1 MSSPVGFD
9 QPVSMT
15 ALINAAARAQ
25 ECERPDPL
33 VRDAYAKSLAGDKG
47 RELLERFGESFT
59 TIEAVRAKFFDD
71 SICNA
76 VLEGIRQVIMLG
88 AGLDARPYRL
98 SCLGRQVLWTD
109 VDYEPVLLYKR
120 RVLQDA
126 KPLCKLVNVGRDIR
140 DASLAQ
146 VLAERGVNLGLGILW
161 VAEGV
166 FQYLKES
173 EVEDILGRLRA
184 SSAPG
189 SEIIFNAQNKANL
202 VRTRYNAKTLD
213 LMEELGTPWTFT
225 TESPADLLNRHG
237 FDPKIIFL
245 GHTRAHYGRLPW
257 PPSDS
262 PSVGFACEWLVTG
275 HVKG

>member
-1 MSSPVGFD
+1 M
-9 QPVSMT
+9 
-15 ALINAAARAQ
+15 
-25 ECERPDPL
+25 
-33 VRDAYAKSLAGDKG
+33 YAKSLAGDKG
-47 RELLERFGESFT
+47 RELLERFGEFFT
-59 TIEAVRAKFFDD
+59 TIEAVRAKFFDE
-71 SICNA
+71 SICKA
-76 VLEGIRQVIMLG
+76 VSEGVRQVVMLG

-98 SCLGRQVLWTD
+98 ACLGPQILWVD
-109 VDYEPVLLYKR
+109 VDYEPVLLYKG
-120 RVLQDA
+120 RVLQNA
-126 KPLCKLVNVGRDIR
+126 KPLCKVVSVGKDIR
-140 DASLAQ
+140 DADLAQ
-146 VLAERGVNLGLGILW
+146 VLAERGVNPGLCILW

-202 VRTRYNAKTLD
+202 VRTQYNARMLD
-213 LMEELGTPWTFT
+213 LVEELGTPWTFT

-245 GHTRAHYGRLPW
+245 GHTQAHYGRLPW

-262 PSVGFACEWLVTG
+262 LPTGFPCEWLATG